1 MTPGPA
7 VVPAGPSLGPHA
19 AYNEERSEALVNVAM
34 LSRISAL
41 AVVLALPAQAHHG
54 VAPHYDD
61 SKQVTIDGTVSEFQ
75 FINPHSFVYLRVV
88 GADGKEAIWHCEM
101 ASRSV
106 LARNGLTQETFA
118 AGKHV
123 KITGSQA
130 RQNPTGCAL
139 REARFDDGSVLH
151 SSTLFE
157 GTPARTQVAEA
168 QRESIEGVW
177 AMKRFAVSR
186 YIGVLTDEGE
196 RLRAAF
202 DPIKDD
208 PAIYCDPASPVRFWV
223 NVNEPFE
230 IKRDGNTVV
239 VDHQFMDT
247 RRVIHL
253 NETAPP
259 PGTARSTMGYST
271 GRFDGSALVIDTT
284 SFVAAT
290 LEPRYGVMHSADL
303 KLNERIEV
311 NPRTHELEITW
322 TIDDPVVFK
331 EPHTQKEVFVRT
343 ERWHEPY
350 NCKPGYQQ

>member
-1 MTPGPA
+1 
-7 VVPAGPSLGPHA
+7 
-19 AYNEERSEALVNVAM
+19 VNVAR
-34 LSRISAL
+34 LSRSSAL
-41 AVVLALPAQAHHG
+41 AIVLAFPAEAHHG
-54 VAPHYDD
+54 VAAHYDD
-61 SKQVTIDGTVSEFQ
+61 SHQVTIDGSVSEFQ

-88 GADGKEAIWHCEM
+88 GADGREAIWHCEM

-106 LARNGLTQETFA
+106 LERNGLTQQMFA
-118 AGKHV
+118 PGKHV
-123 KITGSQA
+123 VITGSQA

-139 REARFDDGSVLH
+139 REAHFDDGSVLR

-157 GTPARTQVAEA
+157 GTPAKTAVPET
-168 QRESIEGVW
+168 QRESIVGVW
-177 AMKRFAVSR
+177 AMKRFRVSK
-186 YIGVLTDEGE
+186 YVGALTNEGE

-208 PAIYCDPASPVRFWV
+208 PAIYCNPASPVRFWV

-230 IKRDGNTVV
+230 IKRDGDTIVF
-239 VDHQFMDT
+239 DHQFMDT
-247 RRVIHL
+247 KRVIHL

-271 GRFDGSALVIDTT
+271 GHFDGNALVIETT

-290 LEPRYGVMHSADL
+290 LEPRERVMHSAGL
-303 KLNERIEV
+303 KLTERLEV
-311 NPRTHELEITW
+311 NAQTHELEITW

-331 EPHTQKEVFVRT
+331 EPYTQTELYVRT
-343 ERWHEPY
+343 DRWNEPY